1 MVFNSNSH
9 MATRSQGVS
18 KKQNTTNFG
27 KERIRIHKCGGKL
40 LGVTDVLPMSVVN
53 FTFLKKI
60 LGTYYGF
67 RRVIFEQM
75 LCC

>member
-27 KERIRIHKCGGKL
+27 KERIRIRKCGGKF
-40 LGVTDVLPMSVVN
+40 LGVTDVLLLSVVN
-53 FTFLKKI
+53 FAFFLVRI
-60 LGTYYGF
+60 M
-67 RRVIFEQM
+67 VSEE
-75 LCC
+75 

>member
-27 KERIRIHKCGGKL
+27 KERIRIHKCRGKL
-40 LGVTDVLPMSVVN
+40 LGVTDVLLLSVVN
-53 FTFLKKI
+53 FAFFF
-60 LGTYYGF
+60 GTYYGF
-67 RRVIFEQM
+67 RRVIFQQM